1 MTPPAAAP
9 TMNATGFG
17 AAQRAMPSMPQ
28 APDPMGEL
36 AGAQQG
42 HEGMGQGSTGAMFGG
57 MAGAH
62 DGMTRAATP
71 GGMEGGP
78 LADLLAKIVPSLAS
92 LISGGGPG
100 KAP

>member
-1 MTPPAAAP
+1 
-9 TMNATGFG
+9 MNATGFG
-17 AAQRAMPSMPQ
+17 AAQKAPMPGLAQ

-42 HEGMGQGSTGAMFGG
+42 HEGMGQGGTGAMFGG

-62 DGMTRAATP
+62 DGMQRAATP

-92 LISGGGPG
+92 LISGG